1 MVTKMFKDQIEDIVE
16 VYIGDMVVKSKRSEE
31 HVSNLVRV
39 FEKLRHH
46 KLHLNAGKCAF
57 GVGSDKFL
65 GYMITTQGIEV
76 NPDQVSAIQRLGPPN
91 NPKEVQ
97 KLTGM
102 IAALN

>member
-65 GYMITTQGIEV
+65 GYMITTRGIEI
-76 NPDQVSAIQRLGPPN
+76 NFDLIMAIQQLNSSSNLKKCRNSLG
-91 NPKEVQ
+91 
-97 KLTGM
+97 
-102 IAALN
+102 